1 MDIVKIRRINDAS
14 FYFKE
19 MVNGYLFCMCHNNC
33 HFIIC
38 GGWSFIGEVWSYI
51 SQKHP
56 LWRVL
61 EQKRLRWIVMLLP
74 LSSTCCAPG
83 LLELRVME
91 VNWTSGHLWRP
102 VQRYVYCYKTREWP
116 FMFKVC
122 THTLACKRAM
132 HWLPTEWLLILKENR
147 LTKVWL
153 FKNHRK
159 RLILIQNLCLSDT
172 EPKAGSSDL
181 VPTVLM
187 TEKRLMEKTADLQN
201 ERKIKFQ
208 RAWWMK
214 FLLLKR

>member
-1 MDIVKIRRINDAS
+1 MDIVKIRRINDTS

-51 SQKHP
+51 SQKLP

-61 EQKRLRWIVMLLP
+61 EQKRLRWIVMLLL

-83 LLELRVME
+83 LLELCVME
-91 VNWTSGHLWRP
+91 VNWTSVHLWRR

-132 HWLPTEWLLILKENR
+132 HWLLTEWLLILKANR

-159 RLILIQNLCLSDT
+159 RLWFWSRTFACVWYWTQGWIFW
-172 EPKAGSSDL
+172 SSAYCFNDW
-181 VPTVLM
+181 
-187 TEKRLMEKTADLQN
+187 EKTHGKNCWFAKWKKD
-201 ERKIKFQ
+201 
-208 RAWWMK
+208 
-214 FLLLKR
+214 